1 MFYERLTEYSNG
13 LQVMAILTKKG
24 LNNVFSRSKCNGEI
38 YRMILTSSQEAN
50 LMDRNLFKLV
60 GRDTDSNNY
69 NYNFENRQIHHRKKT
84 SAKTLKVVK
93 WNS

>member
-1 MFYERLTEYSNG
+1 M
-13 LQVMAILTKKG
+13 MILTKKG

-69 NYNFENRQIHHRKKT
+69 NYNNNNFENRQIHHRKKT
-84 SAKTLKVVK
+84 CAKTLKSREMEFVMK
-93 WNS
+93 QFRK